1 MDRVALGR
9 MQNPVRGILHGSA
22 AVASVAAAAL
32 LVELTLNR
40 SLRIALLIYGSSLV
54 GLYLTSALYHSVP
67 WGAIW
72 RARFQRLDH
81 TMIHV
86 LVAATCTPLL
96 LAILDGR
103 WLRFGLMVIWGLVVV
118 GAIREFFPR
127 LRRPWTLALQILIGA
142 VALGP
147 VGMMLMRMERI
158 PLILTIGGGVIYLV
172 GLVAFVTG
180 RPRLFPRIFSH
191 HEMWHV
197 VVIIA
202 SAAHFLAVWTV
213 MGGPLPAI

>member
-1 MDRVALGR
+1 

-22 AVASVAAAAL
+22 AVASVAAVAL
-32 LVELTLNR
+32 LEELSRNR
-40 SLRIALLIYGSSLV
+40 SLRIALLIYGFSLI

-67 WGAIW
+67 WSAIW

-96 LAILDGR
+96 LVILDGR
-103 WLRFGLMVIWGLVVV
+103 WERFGLAFIWGLVLV
-118 GAIREFFPR
+118 GAIREFFPK
-127 LRRPWTLALQILIGA
+127 LRGPWTLALQIFIGA

-147 VGMMLMRMERI
+147 VGMMLMRMDRI

-213 MGGPLPAI
+213 MGGPLPTI

>member
-1 MDRVALGR
+1 MDRVVLGR

-22 AVASVAAAAL
+22 AIASVAAAAL
-32 LVELTLNR
+32 LVELSHNR

-67 WGAIW
+67 WSVIW
-72 RARFQRLDH
+72 RARLQRLDH
-81 TMIHV
+81 TMIHL
-86 LVAATCTPLL
+86 LVAGTCTPLL
-96 LAILDGR
+96 IAFLDGR
-103 WLRFGLMVIWGLVVV
+103 WLRFGLAMLWGLAAV

-127 LRRPWTLALQILIGA
+127 LRRPWSLALQLFIGA
-142 VALGP
+142 LALGP
-147 VGMMLMRMERI
+147 LGMAFIRMDRI
-158 PLILTIGGGVIYLV
+158 PLILTLGGGVIYLA

-180 RPRLFPRIFSH
+180 RPRLYPRIFSH

-213 MGGPLPAI
+213 MGGPLPSI